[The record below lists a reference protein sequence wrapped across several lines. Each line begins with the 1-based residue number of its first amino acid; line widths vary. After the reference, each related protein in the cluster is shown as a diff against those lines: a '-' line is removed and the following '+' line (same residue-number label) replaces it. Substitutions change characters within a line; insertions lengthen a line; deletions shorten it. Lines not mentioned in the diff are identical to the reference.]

1 MTEFT
6 WILLI
11 SFSAIILAAYIPI
24 IINYL
29 QNKNVNIKHKE
40 TEIKISNEETKEN

>member
-6 WILLI
+6 WMLLI
-11 SFSAIILAAYIPI
+11 CFGSILLAAYIPI

-29 QNKNVNIKHKE
+29 QNKNVNIKHNK
-40 TEIKISNEETKEN
+40 TEIKIKQNEQS

>member
-1 MTEFT
+1 MTELT

-11 SFSAIILAAYIPI
+11 CFIGIPLAAYTPI

-29 QNKNVNIKHKE
+29 QNKNVNIKHNK
-40 TEIKISNEETKEN
+40 TEIKIKQNEQA